1 MGRKRKGFAIFTL
14 RRTNDKNLIGRIY
27 MCRLIYSQSCKYRWA
42 HTTAKQE
49 LFHAITCPKYTAKG
63 KIEKSQ
69 HTDVEIC
76 PRPAA
81 KKIWPHAHSH
91 IHNHTVLVDSK
102 EEKKSQLKIRFTS
115 PKITTRPYSLLQSRL
130 RNSLLVLTARH

>member
-1 MGRKRKGFAIFTL
+1 
-14 RRTNDKNLIGRIY
+14 

-81 KKIWPHAHSH
+81 KKYGLT
-91 IHNHTVLVDSK
+91 HTH
-102 EEKKSQLKIRFTS
+102 TYT
-115 PKITTRPYSLLQSRL
+115 ITLF
-130 RNSLLVLTARH
+130 